1 MNKRL
6 WCFLIYCLFLPLF
19 SYAQEAP
26 DQFIDSS
33 STPISEAEVDIFQIS
48 LEEILNKPIVLASQ
62 KTEKV
67 MQSPLSATVIT
78 KEEILRAGST
88 SIPEALRL
96 APGLIVREQTNG
108 NYDIHIRG
116 LDNLPPSGNDPTF
129 STNTITLVMIN
140 NRPVYNFFQGG
151 TFWETLPVDLADVER
166 IEIVRGPA
174 SALYGTNAVQG
185 VINIITTGNNNPQGS
200 IVRGTLQY
208 GTNNS
213 LIGSMKIEKQ
223 IRKVT
228 LGISMNHHREDRAY
242 TNYYNYGKREYVIR
256 DSLKFLSSTPAAR
269 YPDTLLGIFRNAAN
283 VYFSY
288 NPTSRIAVHAMAG
301 WQHSQSQKIYADNQT
316 TPITTNASDTR
327 YLQLVADIHHL
338 HTQVAYNGGDQ
349 NAVSLSGWEYDF
361 NTLDAQAE
369 YAFERKHLVIRP
381 GISYRLAE
389 YDDQKAID
397 KVGLRSAFIDGRKQI
412 NSTAAYVRSE
422 FEKGMFRFIAALRA
436 EKYNVPDKTY
446 FSYQFAATCSPTESY
461 ILRLVHS
468 RANRSSFILDSYY
481 NQSFSFGTMSTTLL
495 GNKNL
500 SLMQLDMFEAGVR
513 TKLGNGLLLDAE
525 LFMNYARDYA
535 KLTLTDISDPN
546 NTISMFQ
553 NMPMKANQ
561 YGITVNIDMVPA
573 SFFNVRTYAT
583 YQQTHVRDYATSTG
597 TLENYLHR
605 GSPDW
610 YGGVVASVK
619 FLKNCN
625 LNLNPYFFSGYRIRT
640 SKNTDHLWVPD
651 CFLLNAKL
659 DYLIAERTV
668 VFVTARNLLSNNN
681 PQVTWADPIGAKF
694 LVGISMDF

>member
-1 MNKRL
+1 MNKNL
-6 WCFLIYCLFLPLF
+6 WCLLICCCIIPLF
-19 SYAQEAP
+19 SHAQESP
-26 DQFIDSS
+26 NQFIDSLAAP
-33 STPISEAEVDIFQIS
+33 TSETEVNIFQIS
-48 LEEILNKPIVLASQ
+48 LEEILNKPIELASK

-129 STNTITLVMIN
+129 ATNTITLVMIN

-185 VINIITTGNNNPQGS
+185 VINIVTTGNNNPQGS
-200 IVRGTLQY
+200 TVRGTLQY

-223 IRKVT
+223 IKKIT
-228 LGISMNHHREDRAY
+228 LGISMNHHREDRGY
-242 TNYYNYGKREYVIR
+242 TKYYSYGKRNYIVR
-256 DSLKFLSSTPAAR
+256 DSLRFLSNTPAAR

-283 VYFSY
+283 VYLSY
-288 NPTSRIAVHAMAG
+288 NPTSRVAFHVMAG
-301 WQHSQSQKIYADNQT
+301 WQNSQSQKIYADNQS
-316 TPITTNASDTR
+316 TPLTSNASDTR
-327 YLQLVADIHHL
+327 YVQLVADVHHL

-361 NTLDAQAE
+361 NTLDAHAE

-381 GISYRLAE
+381 GICYRLAE
-389 YDDQKAID
+389 YDDQKSIN

-412 NSTAAYVRSE
+412 NSAAAYIRSE
-422 FEKGMFRFIAALRA
+422 FDKGIFRFVAALRA

-446 FSYQFAATCSPTESY
+446 FSYQFAATCSPTENY
-461 ILRLVHS
+461 IFRLVHS

-500 SLMQLDMFEAGVR
+500 SLMQLDMVEAGFR
-513 TKLGNGLLLDAE
+513 TKLGNGLWLDAE

-535 KLTLTDISDPN
+535 KLTVTDTSDPL
-546 NTISMFQ
+546 NTISMFE
-553 NMPMKANQ
+553 NLPTKANQ
-561 YGITVNIDMVPA
+561 YGATVNIDMVPV
-573 SFFNVRTYAT
+573 SFFTIRTYAT
-583 YQQTHVRDYATSTG
+583 YQQTYVRDYVSSTG
-597 TLENYLHR
+597 ALEDYLHR

-610 YGGVVASVK
+610 YGGIVTSVK
-619 FLKNCN
+619 FLRNFN
-625 LNLNPYFFSGYRIRT
+625 FNLNPYFFSGYRIRT
-640 SKNTDHLWVPD
+640 SKNTNHLWVPD
-651 CFLLNAKL
+651 CFLVNAKL

-668 VFVTARNLLSNNN
+668 VFITARNLFSNNN